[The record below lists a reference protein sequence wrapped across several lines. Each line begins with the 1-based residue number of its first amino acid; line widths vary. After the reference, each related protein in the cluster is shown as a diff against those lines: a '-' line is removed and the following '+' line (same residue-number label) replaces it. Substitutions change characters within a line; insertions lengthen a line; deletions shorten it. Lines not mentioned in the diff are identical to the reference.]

1 METLLDA
8 PPSAVTQLLRRFKDS
23 VPITPDELP
32 VVRELGW
39 EIRTVRRRQA
49 ILTEGAKNR
58 AVYFVLDGY
67 LIRYR
72 ILRDGQRQIVDL
84 AIPGDFA
91 GVPSCFFQDSLYT
104 IKALTNATVAV
115 APLERLVALFETQPR
130 LAAKIFWSFSCDAAI
145 HAEHLIVVGR
155 RAAHERI
162 AHFLLEL
169 LTRLQAVGLA
179 DEHSFELPL
188 SQEVIGDALGLS
200 LAYVNRVLRRLADDG
215 LVTIKDQKVTISD
228 VDELAFMADFERGYL
243 KPLPIS
249 EFGTASWN
257 TIGVESRI

>member
-1 METLLDA
+1 METLADA
-8 PPSAVTQLLRRFKDS
+8 PASALTQLLRRFKDN

-32 VVRELGW
+32 VLREIGW
-39 EIRTVRRRQA
+39 ELRQIRRRQS

-58 AVYFVLDGY
+58 AVYFVVDGF

-84 AIPGDFA
+84 ALPGDFA
-91 GVPSCFFQDSLYT
+91 GVPSCFFHDALYT

-115 APLERLVALFETQPR
+115 VPLERLVALFESHPR

-155 RAAHERI
+155 RSAHERI

-179 DEHSFELPL
+179 DENSFELPL
-188 SQEVIGDALGLS
+188 SQEIIGDALGLS
-200 LAYVNRVLRRLADDG
+200 LAYVNRTLRRLSDER
-215 LVTIKDQKVTISD
+215 LVTIKDQKVTIAD
-228 VDELAFMADFERGYL
+228 VEELAFMADFERSYL
-243 KPLPIS
+243 KPLPIT
-249 EFGTASWN
+249 EFGVANWSALA
-257 TIGVESRI
+257 EPRI

>member
-1 METLLDA
+1 METLADA
-8 PPSAVTQLLRRFKDS
+8 PASALTQLLRRFKDN

-32 VVRELGW
+32 VLREIGW
-39 EIRTVRRRQA
+39 ELRQIRRRQS

-58 AVYFVLDGY
+58 AVYFVVDGF

-84 AIPGDFA
+84 ALPGDFA
-91 GVPSCFFQDSLYT
+91 GVPSCFFHDALYT

-115 APLERLVALFETQPR
+115 VPLERLVALFESHPR

-155 RAAHERI
+155 RSAHERI

-179 DEHSFELPL
+179 DENSFELPL
-188 SQEVIGDALGLS
+188 SQEIIGDALGLGR
-200 LAYVNRVLRRLADDG
+200 AYVNRTLRRFAE
-215 LVTIKDQKVTISD
+215 TISEARHEPGRKRPSPPRSRD
-228 VDELAFMADFERGYL
+228 RQIGLLAHELSSHPPRFRSLSG
-243 KPLPIS
+243 
-249 EFGTASWN
+249 
-257 TIGVESRI
+257 

>member
-1 METLLDA
+1 METLADA
-8 PPSAVTQLLRRFKDS
+8 PASALTQLLRRFKDN

-32 VVRELGW
+32 VLREIGW
-39 EIRTVRRRQA
+39 ELRTIRRRQS

-58 AVYFVLDGY
+58 AVYFVVDGF

-84 AIPGDFA
+84 ALPGDFA
-91 GVPSCFFQDSLYT
+91 GVPSCFFHDALYT

-115 APLERLVALFETQPR
+115 VPLERLVALFESHPR

-155 RAAHERI
+155 RSAHERI

-179 DEHSFELPL
+179 DENSFELPL
-188 SQEVIGDALGLS
+188 SQEIIGDALGLS
-200 LAYVNRVLRRLADDG
+200 LAYVNRTLRRLSDER
-215 LVTIKDQKVTISD
+215 LVTIKDQKVTIAD
-228 VDELAFMADFERGYL
+228 VEELSFMADFERSYL
-243 KPLPIS
+243 KPLPIT
-249 EFGTASWN
+249 EFGVANWSALAET
-257 TIGVESRI
+257 RI

>member
-1 METLLDA
+1 METLTSV
-8 PPSAVTQLLRRFKDS
+8 PPSAVTQLLRRFKDN

-32 VVRELGW
+32 VVREIGW
-39 EIRTVRRRQA
+39 EMREIRRRQS
-49 ILTEGAKNR
+49 ILTEGSKNR
-58 AVYFVLDGY
+58 AVYFVVDGF

-84 AIPGDFA
+84 ALPGDFA
-91 GVPSCFFQDSLYT
+91 GVPSCFFHDALYT

-115 APLERLVALFETQPR
+115 VPLEKLVGLFETHPR

-155 RAAHERI
+155 RSAHERI

-179 DEHSFELPL
+179 DENSFELPL
-188 SQEVIGDALGLS
+188 SQEIIGDALGLS
-200 LAYVNRVLRRLADDG
+200 LAYVNRTLRRLADER
-215 LVTIKDQKVTISD
+215 LVTIKDQKVTITD
-228 VDELAFMADFERGYL
+228 VEELAFMADFERSYL
-243 KPLPIS
+243 KPLPIT
-249 EFGTASWN
+249 EFGVSNWSALA
-257 TIGVESRI
+257 ESRV

>member
-1 METLLDA
+1 METQSDA
-8 PPSAVTQLLRRFKDS
+8 LPSALTMLLRRFKEN
-23 VPITPDELP
+23 VPLTPDELP
-32 VVRELGW
+32 IVRELGW
-39 EIRTVRRRQA
+39 DIRNMQRRQT
-49 ILTEGAKNR
+49 IFTEGSKNR
-58 AVYFVLDGY
+58 AVYFVINGC

-91 GVPSCFFQDSLYT
+91 GVPSCFFHDALYT
-104 IKALTNATVAV
+104 TKALTNAMVATV
-115 APLERLVALFETQPR
+115 PLERVVALFETHPR
-130 LAAKIFWSFSCDAAI
+130 LAAKIFWSFSCDSAV

-169 LTRLQAVGLA
+169 LTRLQTVGLA
-179 DEHSFELPL
+179 DECSFELPL

-215 LVTIKDQKVTISD
+215 LVFIKDQKIVINN
-228 VDELAFMADFERGYL
+228 VEELSSLADFEHSYL
-243 KPLPIS
+243 RPLPLS
-249 EFGTASWN
+249 EFADASW
-257 TIGVESRI
+257 

>member
-1 METLLDA
+1 MDTTLADA
-8 PPSAVTQLLRRFKDS
+8 PSAMTQLLRRFKDS
-23 VPITPDELP
+23 VPLTPDELP
-32 VVRELGW
+32 IVREIGW
-39 EIRTVRRRQA
+39 EIRDVRRRQS

-58 AVYFVLDGY
+58 AVYFVVDGF

-91 GVPSCFFQDSLYT
+91 GVPSCFFVDALYT
-104 IKALTNATVAV
+104 IKALTNATVAMV
-115 APLERLVALFETQPR
+115 PLERLVGLFETHPR

-155 RAAHERI
+155 RSAHERI

-179 DEHSFELPL
+179 DDCSYELPL
-188 SQEVIGDALGLS
+188 SQDVIGDALGLS
-200 LAYVNRVLRRLADDG
+200 LAYVNRVLRRLADER
-215 LVTIKDQKVTISD
+215 LVCIKDQKINIKD
-228 VDELAFMADFERGYL
+228 VDELVFMADFERSYL

-249 EFGTASWN
+249 EFSAASW
-257 TIGVESRI
+257 

>member
-8 PPSAVTQLLRRFKDS
+8 SASAVTLLLRRFKQN
-23 VPITPDELP
+23 VPLTPDELP
-32 VVRELGW
+32 IVREIGW
-39 EIRTVRRRQA
+39 EIRSVRRRQA

-58 AVYFVLDGY
+58 AVYFVVDGV

-84 AIPGDFA
+84 AVPGDFA
-91 GVPSCFFQDSLYT
+91 GVPSCFFNDSLYT
-104 IKALTNATVAV
+104 IKALTAATVAV
-115 APLERLVALFETQPR
+115 VPLERLVALFETHPR
-130 LAAKIFWSFSCDAAI
+130 LAAKVFWSFSCDAAI

-179 DEHSFELPL
+179 DECSYELPL
-188 SQEVIGDALGLS
+188 SQDVIGDALGLS

-215 LVTIKDQKVTISD
+215 LVFIKDQKVVIND
-228 VDELAFMADFERGYL
+228 VEELSALADFEQSYL
-243 KPLPIS
+243 RPLPLS
-249 EFGTASWN
+249 EFADATW
-257 TIGVESRI
+257 

>member
-1 METLLDA
+1 METLADA
-8 PPSAVTQLLRRFKDS
+8 LPSALTLLLRRFKDN
-23 VPITPDELP
+23 VPLTPDELP
-32 VVRELGW
+32 IVREIGW
-39 EIRTVRRRQA
+39 EIRSVRRRQA

-58 AVYFVLDGY
+58 AVYFVLDGV

-91 GVPSCFFQDSLYT
+91 GVPSCFFSDALYT
-104 IKALTNATVAV
+104 IKALTNATVALV
-115 APLERLVALFETQPR
+115 PLERLVALFETQPR

-155 RAAHERI
+155 RSAHERI

-179 DEHSFELPL
+179 DENSFELPL

-200 LAYVNRVLRRLADDG
+200 LAYVNRTLRRLADDG
-215 LVTIKDQKVTISD
+215 LVVIKDQKVVFND
-228 VDELAFMADFERGYL
+228 VQELAFIADFERSYL
-243 KPLPIS
+243 KPLPIT
-249 EFGTASWN
+249 EFATPSW
-257 TIGVESRI
+257 